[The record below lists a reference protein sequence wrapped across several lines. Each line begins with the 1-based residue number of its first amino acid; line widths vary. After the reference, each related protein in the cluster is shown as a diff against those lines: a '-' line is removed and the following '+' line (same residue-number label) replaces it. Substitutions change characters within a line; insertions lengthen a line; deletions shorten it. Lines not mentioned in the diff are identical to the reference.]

1 MITIKDISKLSGFSV
16 TTVSKVLNNYD
27 DISQSTKDKILKICE
42 EVGYI
47 PNQSARSL
55 VTQKSYT
62 IGIIYEESTGVGLQ
76 HPLFSK
82 ILESFKNVVESKGY
96 DILFL
101 SNSMGTMQGS
111 YLQHSLRKRV
121 EGILVLCGDFAREDF
136 LEVYASNIPTIVI
149 DFEYDNVHTV
159 TSNNKLGVYQAV
171 RYLRDLGHTKVGQIH
186 GSLSLGI
193 GEQRYYYFLEAMK
206 KYGLDIH
213 ESYSVEGDYFMKE
226 DGYRAMKQILEL
238 EDPPTGIFC
247 ASDML
252 ALGAIQAIRE
262 ADKRVPE
269 DFSIIG
275 FDGIEVGQ
283 LLNPPLTTIK
293 QDTTKMGKIAANQVL
308 NMINDVEKKEQQT
321 VFVDTLLISGETT
334 KVIRD
339 E

>member
-1 MITIKDISKLSGFSV
+1 MITIKDISRLSGFSV
-16 TTVSKVLNNYD
+16 TTVSKVLNNYN

-121 EGILVLCGDFAREDF
+121 EGILVLCGDFARADF
-136 LEVYASNIPTIVI
+136 LEVYASDIPTIVI
-149 DFEYDNVHTV
+149 DFEYENVHTV

-171 RYLRDLGHTKVGQIH
+171 RYLRDLGHKKVGQIH
-186 GSLSLGI
+186 GALSLGI
-193 GEQRYYYFLEAMK
+193 GEQRYYYFFEAMK
-206 KYGLDIH
+206 KYGLEIH
-213 ESYSVEGDYFMKE
+213 DQYSVEGDFFMKE

-275 FDGIEVGQ
+275 FDGIEIGQ